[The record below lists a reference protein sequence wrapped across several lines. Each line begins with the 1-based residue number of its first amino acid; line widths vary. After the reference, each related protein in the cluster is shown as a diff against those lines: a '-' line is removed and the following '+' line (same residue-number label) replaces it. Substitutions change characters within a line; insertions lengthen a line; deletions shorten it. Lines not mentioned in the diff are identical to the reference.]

1 MYPIVQKL
9 RNNNAIFKIT
19 LPIHTIRIVQS
30 WFQAHLDALEH
41 LRWPV
46 QSPDL
51 NIFQQLWTVLES
63 IMTSELPPSSSLQQ
77 LEDFLQEE

>member
-19 LPIHTIRIVQS
+19 PPIHTIRIVQS
-30 WFQAHLDALEH
+30 WFQAHVDALEH
-41 LRWPV
+41 LPWPV

-63 IMTSELPPSSSLQQ
+63 IMRSELPPSSSLQQ
-77 LEDFLQEE
+77 LEEFLQEE